1 MNKENNL
8 EFYMVK
14 PSLKQIYGKK
24 ISKDTEFDEWTD
36 DKSVHQVL
44 KDLTLKTTINKQTEF
59 CGIKSA
65 EQSELVQRL
74 TEGTILL
81 WNEEAG
87 YIIPNCQVCTIE
99 ELLEEIKEV
108 KKIYKG
114 DMDYDAK
121 RDEA

>member
-24 ISKDTEFDEWTD
+24 ICKDTEFDEWTE

-44 KDLTLKTTINKQTEF
+44 KDLVLTTTINKEMEF
-59 CGIKSA
+59 CGIKSV
-65 EQSELVQRL
+65 EKSELVQNL

-81 WNEEAG
+81 WNENAG

-99 ELLEEIKEV
+99 ELQEDIKEV
-108 KKIYKG
+108 KKIYEG
-114 DMDYDAK
+114 DMNNDIK
-121 RDEA
+121 RNEG

>member
-24 ISKDTEFDEWTD
+24 ISKNTEFDEWTD

-44 KDLTLKTTINKQTEF
+44 KNLTLKTTINKQTEF
-59 CGIKSA
+59 CGIKNV
-65 EQSELVQRL
+65 EKSELVQSL

-81 WNEEAG
+81 WNEEVG

-99 ELLEEIKEV
+99 ELQEEIKEV
-108 KKIYKG
+108 EKIYKG
-114 DMDYDAK
+114 DMNNDIK
-121 RDEA
+121 RNED

>member
-24 ISKDTEFDEWTD
+24 ISKDTEFDEWTE

-44 KDLTLKTTINKQTEF
+44 KDFVLITTINKEMEF
-59 CGIKSA
+59 CGVKCY
-65 EQSELVQRL
+65 EKSELVQNL

-81 WNEEAG
+81 WNEDAG
-87 YIIPNCQVCTIE
+87 YIVPNCQVCSIE
-99 ELLEEIKEV
+99 ELQEEIKEV
-108 KKIYKG
+108 EMIYKG
-114 DMDYDAK
+114 DMSYDAK

>member
-44 KDLTLKTTINKQTEF
+44 KKLTLKTTINKQTEF
-59 CGIKSA
+59 CGIKSV
-65 EQSELVQRL
+65 EKSELVQIL

-81 WNEEAG
+81 WNEEVG

-99 ELLEEIKEV
+99 ELSEEIKEV
-108 KKIYKG
+108 EKIYEG
-114 DMDYDAK
+114 DMNNDIK
-121 RDEA
+121 RNEG

>member
-44 KDLTLKTTINKQTEF
+44 KNLKLKTTINKQTEF
-59 CGIKSA
+59 CGIKSV
-65 EQSELVQRL
+65 EKSELVQSL

-81 WNEEAG
+81 WNEEVG

-99 ELLEEIKEV
+99 ELQEEIKEV
-108 KKIYKG
+108 EKIYKG
-114 DMDYDAK
+114 DMNNDIK
-121 RDEA
+121 RNED